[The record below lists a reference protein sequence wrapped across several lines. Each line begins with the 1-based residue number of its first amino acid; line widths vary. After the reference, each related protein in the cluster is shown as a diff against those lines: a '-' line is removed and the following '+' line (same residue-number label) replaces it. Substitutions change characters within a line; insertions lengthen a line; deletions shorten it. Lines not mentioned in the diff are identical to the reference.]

1 MTKSAPQ
8 KFCNA
13 VAISDAKRQ
22 ECEGLIEELLATKD
36 KSEVSNILESLKELT
51 GKSDT
56 EIAKTLYKSC
66 PLCPEEA

>member
-13 VAISDAKRQ
+13 VGIADNKRQ

-36 KSEVSNILESLKELT
+36 KNEVSGILESIKGLT

-56 EIAKTLYKSC
+56 EIAKILYKSC
-66 PLCPEEA
+66 PLCPEES